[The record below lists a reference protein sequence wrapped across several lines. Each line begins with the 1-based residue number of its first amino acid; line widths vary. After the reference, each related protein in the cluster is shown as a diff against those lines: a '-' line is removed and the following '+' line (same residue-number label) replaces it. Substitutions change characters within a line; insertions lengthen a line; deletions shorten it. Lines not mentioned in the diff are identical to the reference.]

1 MFFPFTIHIGSL
13 QLPLHS
19 LFEMLA
25 YFLGFRYYQYLRQ
38 RQGDV
43 FDTHTRMVLLAA
55 AIFGALAGSRIIGIL
70 ERPGEWQEVSN
81 IWIYF
86 FSNKTILGGLLGGLA
101 GVELVKWKL
110 HEQRSS
116 GDLLVY
122 PLLLGMIIGRIGCF
136 TMGVYEP
143 AYGLP
148 TNSLLGMNLGDGISR
163 HPVALYEVC
172 FLLLLWA
179 ALQQTRTRLPLA
191 PGALYKLFMIAYLF
205 FRLLVEYCKPHY
217 AYPYTGLS
225 AIQLTAITG
234 LVYYLPY
241 LLQPRKLLLPAYA
254 RT

>member
-1 MFFPFTIHIGSL
+1 MSFPFSVHIGSL
-13 QLPLHS
+13 QLPLHGI
-19 LFEMLA
+19 FELLA
-25 YFLGFRYYQYLRQ
+25 YSGGFRYYLYLRNK
-38 RQGDV
+38 QGDV
-43 FDTHTRMVLLAA
+43 FDTQTRMVLLAA

-81 IWIYF
+81 FWIYL

-101 GVELVKWKL
+101 GVELVKWRL

-143 AYGLP
+143 AYGLL
-148 TNSLLGMNLGDGISR
+148 TNTIWGMNLGDGINR
-163 HPVALYEVC
+163 HPVTLYEIF
-172 FLLLLWA
+172 FLLMLWG
-179 ALQQTRTRLPLA
+179 ALQQTQKRLPLA
-191 PGALYKLFMIAYLF
+191 PGALFKLFMIAYLF
-205 FRLLVEYCKPHY
+205 FRFFIEYFKPHY
-217 AYPYTGLS
+217 PYPYVGLS
-225 AIQLTAITG
+225 AIQLTAIMG

-241 LLQPRKLLLPAYA
+241 LYHPRKLLLPAYA